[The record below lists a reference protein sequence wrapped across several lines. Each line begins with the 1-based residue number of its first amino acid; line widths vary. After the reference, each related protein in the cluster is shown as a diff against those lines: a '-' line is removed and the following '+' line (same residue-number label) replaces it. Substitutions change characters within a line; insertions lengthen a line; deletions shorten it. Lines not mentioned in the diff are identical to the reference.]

1 MAREPGRASQDSS
14 FAAGEPLGAS
24 RSAADDSTVTGSV
37 TGVFLGAGDCIERA
51 SPTPRHRKGRDRWRS
66 SPEDPRPTS
75 FRAVRDPFETVPTYS
90 PVGILLQ
97 RCSSSLSNMDGSSAA
112 TRFREHGETYDS
124 MRRSIRSTS
133 FGKAKRKICERWAK
147 EGVAERPEK
156 LPQKMPCLD
165 PSHEHGRD
173 KKPQSA
179 GTWGYPVPVKS
190 LSNIM
195 EPSQGETMPASFDGL
210 CSCCGVA
217 TKKCSQQA
225 REGSR
230 TCDVLTEFFDGRT
243 TFGTEKKWYQRR
255 QPGDGGAGPQSAPQS
270 RKIAGGRFNR
280 HRSMSFIDLVERDGR
295 KTPGPALYNPQ
306 DAGIFKVSGGRFN
319 MSRPKTHWQLIEK
332 KSRSQPSGADT
343 TCNSPWGHKNPLLP
357 GAGRMPR
364 GGRICFER
372 HQEGVGKLYG
382 TSFLIRKPEDEVL
395 NHTPGPGEYALR
407 M

>member
-37 TGVFLGAGDCIERA
+37 TGVFLGAGDCIKRA

-133 FGKAKRKICERWAK
+133 FGKAKRKICERWPK

-165 PSHEHGRD
+165 P
-173 KKPQSA
+173 A
-179 GTWGYPVPVKS
+179 
-190 LSNIM
+190 
-195 EPSQGETMPASFDGL
+195 
-210 CSCCGVA
+210 
-217 TKKCSQQA
+217 
-225 REGSR
+225 
-230 TCDVLTEFFDGRT
+230 
-243 TFGTEKKWYQRR
+243 RR
-255 QPGDGGAGPQSAPQS
+255 QEDARP
-270 RKIAGGRFNR
+270 
-280 HRSMSFIDLVERDGR
+280 RSL
-295 KTPGPALYNPQ
+295 
-306 DAGIFKVSGGRFN
+306 
-319 MSRPKTHWQLIEK
+319 
-332 KSRSQPSGADT
+332 QP
-343 TCNSPWGHKNPLLP
+343 
-357 GAGRMPR
+357 AGRR
-364 GGRICFER
+364 YFQSVWRAFQHVTAE
-372 HQEGVGKLYG
+372 
-382 TSFLIRKPEDEVL
+382 
-395 NHTPGPGEYALR
+395 NALAAH
-407 M
+407 